1 MSITKNPANQSGYI
15 HKSMVELEQLTK
27 SLCSYLQELYEI
39 DIRRQDM
46 QSAIDIENILDM
58 PLPFDID
65 TTMMIKYVADEYKKH
80 ETKIQES

>member
-1 MSITKNPANQSGYI
+1 
-15 HKSMVELEQLTK
+15 
-27 SLCSYLQELYEI
+27 
-39 DIRRQDM
+39 M